1 MTDNTPSPDPVS
13 PSERLTRALR
23 GLDDADLQLEAP
35 PGSVWEAIATEV
47 GTTGRPDEQPV
58 EAVTA
63 PPTRRVPGAAKI
75 LGIAAAVAL
84 LAVAALS
91 LPILEQRAPSAPL
104 VVAVPEPKPDVAVAV
119 ADLEALEPGVQGT
132 TARLLD
138 DATMVVRPDLAAQ
151 QSGYY
156 EVWLLDA
163 SAAQLISL
171 GPLRED
177 GRYAIPQGVS
187 IEDFPVVDISVE
199 ATDGNP
205 AHSGRSVLRG
215 TLA

>member
-1 MTDNTPSPDPVS
+1 MS
-13 PSERLTRALR
+13 
-23 GLDDADLQLEAP
+23 G
-35 PGSVWEAIATEV
+35 
-47 GTTGRPDEQPV
+47 
-58 EAVTA
+58 
-63 PPTRRVPGAAKI
+63 
-75 LGIAAAVAL
+75 
-84 LAVAALS
+84 
-91 LPILEQRAPSAPL
+91 
-104 VVAVPEPKPDVAVAV
+104 
-119 ADLEALEPGVQGT
+119 GT

-138 DATMVVRPDLAAQ
+138 DATVVVRPDLAVQ

-163 SAAQLISL
+163 SAEQLISL